1 MKKISIILLLVIA
14 SSCSNSS
21 DSSSSNP
28 SINPS
33 INPPAWIQGTWI
45 QDGDGGT
52 SGYKF
57 TQNDFI
63 LIGSGFSQTS
73 FANAVTQTRASGGNA
88 TVHEIIT
95 SNSYNIDI
103 TIGIHT
109 DSFYFNKITNT
120 KIEWVNDPL
129 GDLAD
134 FFYIKQ

>member
-1 MKKISIILLLVIA
+1 MKKISILLLLALVY
-14 SSCSNSS
+14 SCSNSNDS
-21 DSSSSNP
+21 GNSSST
-28 SINPS
+28 S
-33 INPPAWIQGTWI
+33 INPPSWIQGTWI
-45 QDGDGGT
+45 QVGG
-52 SGYKF
+52 SGGYKF
-57 TQNDFI
+57 TTNDLI
-63 LIGSGFSQTS
+63 LIGSGSSQTS
-73 FANAVTQTRASGGNA
+73 FSNAVNQTNASGGNA